1 MIVAFI
7 KTIIGIVLFA
17 VMSGSVASILFEN
30 EDERTNLEL
39 KKLSVIC
46 LIGLLVC
53 LI

>member
-7 KTIIGIVLFA
+7 KTIIGVVLFA
-17 VMSGSVASILFEN
+17 VMSGSVASILFGN
-30 EDERTNLEL
+30 EDERTSLEL